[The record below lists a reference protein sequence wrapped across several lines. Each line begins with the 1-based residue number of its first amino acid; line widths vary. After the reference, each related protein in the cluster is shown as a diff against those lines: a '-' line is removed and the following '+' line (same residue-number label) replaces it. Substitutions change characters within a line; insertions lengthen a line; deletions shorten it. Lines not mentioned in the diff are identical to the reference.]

1 MLWRFLLTR
10 RGGRNLYSIFSVERA
25 WGVTHKNRKS
35 NGGLLRS
42 DFPHSIGVLGASAFD
57 FRSIFFKQN
66 QRNGVETVAKDG
78 SNRGGARPGA
88 GRKPKALTEKIS
100 EGKTA
105 AVMMEPA
112 ELEGVD
118 VPPVKD
124 FLKSPQKSGRELVA
138 EEVYQETYVWLKA
151 RGCEKLVTV
160 QMVEQYAMSVSRWI
174 QCEEIVSSTG
184 FLAKLPSTGA
194 AIASPYV
201 TMSQSYMKQTNYCWM
216 QIYQIVK
223 ENCSVEFQG
232 NTPQDDV
239 MERLLR
245 ARKGV

>member
-1 MLWRFLLTR
+1 M
-10 RGGRNLYSIFSVERA
+10 
-25 WGVTHKNRKS
+25 
-35 NGGLLRS
+35 
-42 DFPHSIGVLGASAFD
+42 
-57 FRSIFFKQN
+57 
-66 QRNGVETVAKDG
+66 AKDG
-78 SNRGGARPGA
+78 SNRGSARPGT

-105 AVMMEPA
+105 A
-112 ELEGVD
+112 
-118 VPPVKD
+118 
-124 FLKSPQKSGRELVA
+124 
-138 EEVYQETYVWLKA
+138 EEVYNETYVWLKA

-184 FLAKLPSTGA
+184 FLAKHPTTGA

>member
-1 MLWRFLLTR
+1 M
-10 RGGRNLYSIFSVERA
+10 A
-25 WGVTHKNRKS
+25 
-35 NGGLLRS
+35 
-42 DFPHSIGVLGASAFD
+42 
-57 FRSIFFKQN
+57 
-66 QRNGVETVAKDG
+66 VAKDG
-78 SNRGGARPGA
+78 TNRGGARPGA
-88 GRKPKALTEKIS
+88 GRKPKALIDKIN
-100 EGKTA
+100 EGQSA
-105 AVMMEPA
+105 EVLMEPA
-112 ELEGVD
+112 ELEGMD

-138 EEVYQETYVWLKA
+138 EEVYKETYVWLKA
-151 RGCEKLVTV
+151 RGCDKLVTT

-184 FLAKLPSTGA
+184 FLAKHPTTGA

-201 TMSQSYMKQTNYCWM
+201 AMSQSYMKQTNYCWM

-223 ENCSVEFQG
+223 ENCSVEYQG

-245 ARKGV
+245 ARKGI

>member
-1 MLWRFLLTR
+1 M
-10 RGGRNLYSIFSVERA
+10 
-25 WGVTHKNRKS
+25 
-35 NGGLLRS
+35 
-42 DFPHSIGVLGASAFD
+42 
-57 FRSIFFKQN
+57 
-66 QRNGVETVAKDG
+66 AKDG
-78 SNRGGARPGA
+78 SGRGGARPGA

-105 AVMMEPA
+105 EVLMEPA

-138 EEVYQETYVWLKA
+138 EEVFNETYAWLKA

-184 FLAKLPSTGA
+184 CGKPFTVYGNSKR
-194 AIASPYV
+194 
-201 TMSQSYMKQTNYCWM
+201 KYCSHECY
-216 QIYQIVK
+216 IRNRFK
-223 ENCSVEFQG
+223 G
-232 NTPQDDV
+232 GDDG
-239 MERLLR
+239 E
-245 ARKGV
+245 